1 MERGDENEYILRER
15 EKLED
20 EERVWKVWMYLAEIV
35 RKGER
40 EIKWNIKSYPANERG
55 SKGREKRRGRA
66 MNGERKDGMDDRGMT
81 HTQKEK
87 IITKSEQIYYTLII
101 PTGVCR
107 ISS

>member
-1 MERGDENEYILRER
+1 
-15 EKLED
+15 
-20 EERVWKVWMYLAEIV
+20 
-35 RKGER
+35 
-40 EIKWNIKSYPANERG
+40 
-55 SKGREKRRGRA
+55 

-87 IITKSEQIYYTLII
+87 IITKSEQIYYALII